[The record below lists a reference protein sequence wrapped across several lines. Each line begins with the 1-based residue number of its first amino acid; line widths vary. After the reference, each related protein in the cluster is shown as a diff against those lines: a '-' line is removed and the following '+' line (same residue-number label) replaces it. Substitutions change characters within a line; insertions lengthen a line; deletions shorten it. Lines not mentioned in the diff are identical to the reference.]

1 MPSLNWIGKDKVI
14 NYSSKVPYQVLN
26 KVFSYSNEGNTTD
39 NIIVHGDNL
48 VALKSL
54 LPKYEG
60 RVDVVY
66 LDPPYNTGNEGWCY
80 NDNVNDPKIQKWLGE
95 AVGAE
100 GEDLCRHDKWLC
112 MMYPRLSLIRRMLS
126 AEGVV
131 FISIDDNEL
140 YNLKAICDEIFGS
153 NCFVANISWQRTYSP
168 KNDAKGISSEVE
180 HLLVYSS
187 NPGWSPKRLPRT
199 EKMNKLYKNPD
210 NDVSPWRNSDAFASD
225 AKAHQGMVYAIQ
237 HPFTGELIYPY
248 ANGHWRYSQQEM
260 LEHMNGWCAYELREL
275 HDIEKRAE
283 ICGVDTQIIKKDINA
298 IMLRESLEVSRKKAQ
313 KVLDYGPWPKFYFT
327 KNGKGGIGRKTYL
340 NEVEGRLVTN
350 FWPHSD
356 VGHTDE
362 AKKELKII
370 FDGDIPFDTPKPTAL
385 IEQIL
390 RIASNKNSIVLDAFA
405 GSGTTGHATI
415 KLNAEDG
422 GHRQFVLIEMGDFAK
437 DVTAERVKRAIEG
450 FGEGKNATPGTLGG
464 FSFYELGETLFD
476 SEGNL
481 RDSIPEE
488 KIREFIYY
496 TETRSPLKKERK
508 AGSYLL
514 DCFNNTGF
522 YFFYKPHELTVL
534 NYDTLSIIEEKAD
547 SYVIY
552 ADTCTLAEEFMLK
565 NNIVFKKIPRDIKQ
579 F

>member
-14 NYSSKVPYQVLN
+14 NYSSNVPFQVLN
-26 KVFSYSNEGNTTD
+26 KVFSYSKEGNTTD

-54 LPKYEG
+54 FPKFEG

-168 KNDAKGISSEVE
+168 RNDAKGISSEAE
-180 HLLVYSS
+180 HILVYSS
-187 NPGWSPKRLPRT
+187 NPNWSPNKLPRT

-210 NDVSPWRNSDAFASD
+210 NDVSLWRTSDAFAPS
-225 AKAHQGMVYAIQ
+225 AATHQGMVYAIQ
-237 HPFTGELIYPY
+237 HPFTGRMIYPY
-248 ANGHWRYSQQEM
+248 NGACWPLKQSEM
-260 LEHMNGWCAYELREL
+260 LAQMQQWGEYKLEDLDDAEE
-275 HDIEKRAE
+275 RAKV
-283 ICGVDTQIIKKDINA
+283 CGVPADEVRKGVMGIVLVQP
-298 IMLRESLEVSRKKAQ
+298 LEVAQ
-313 KVLDYGPWPKFYFT
+313 KHAQEIYDRGRWPKFFFT
-327 KNGKGGIGRKTYL
+327 NKGQGGIARKTYL
-340 NEVEGRLVTN
+340 DQTDGRVPTN
-350 FWPHSD
+350 LWRYEE
-356 VGHTDE
+356 VGHTDAAMKE
-362 AKKELKII
+362 IKAIFGKKL
-370 FDGDIPFDTPKPTAL
+370 FDTPKPTSL
-385 IEQIL
+385 IEQVL
-390 RIASNKNSIVLDAFA
+390 RVASNKESIVLDAFA
-405 GSGTTGHATI
+405 GSGTTGHATL

-450 FGEGKNATPGTLGG
+450 YGEGKNAAPGTLGG
-464 FSFYELGETLFD
+464 FTFYELGETLFD

-496 TETRSPLKKERK
+496 SETRSPLNKVRK

-522 YFFYKPHELTVL
+522 YFYYKPNELTVL

-552 ADTCTLAEEFMLK
+552 ADTCTLSEEFMLK